1 MTVGGAIYNTLHHY
15 STSKH
20 GDAEPKVNGFKFD
33 PRRGKNRSLRGPVQ
47 TPLIVRAQVDG
58 VVTKLRVPK
67 GTTMEQIGG
76 LVVGG
81 CKVKRESD
89 IQLRVEQVCWTE
101 GRSSQKIAHRDY
113 SRALL
118 RVVQVVQAR
127 LPSTSSKTIGK
138 RRMRTLNNA
147 VYVPVP
153 VAGVSKQWPCG
164 ALYPRL
170 DKVEGV
176 SPQRTVLEPTPELS
190 PRTLERLGTS
200 YRANNVYTCDPQK
213 QRSLLESGP
222 LELAAKALNL
232 REKNAVWETQKPL
245 VKDHA
250 RPLPDSR
257 PVYPAQLEAARSLHA
272 GIRRT
277 SPHRGA
283 QFDIA
288 RAIRVH
294 HKADLRQDC
303 PWRRLEGVDQKPFDY
318 ADAYR
323 PLSDEVKRVAF
334 ADTEHEAASFADA
347 GSQATPQDFGD
358 DGSLNSVPRGGF
370 ISATPLGR
378 GKREVRIP
386 TDGASVTSF
395 DTALSPDRQ
404 TSLVSGLETLSLEAP
419 SVTFVGTKRRHVA
432 GAMTNTH
439 AVRMPRG
446 AASPARSLGAS
457 DGLGPELSIDRFSH
471 TGSDILSQEEG
482 LGNLHNPSYS
492 ETGDLFVGNRWSG
505 QGHDGGACGTLVGGG
520 GYPTDVYRV

>member
-127 LPSTSSKTIGK
+127 LPSSSSKATGK
-138 RRMRTLNNA
+138 RRMRTLNNS
-147 VYVPVP
+147 VYVPAP

-170 DKVEGV
+170 DAVNGV

-200 YRANNVYTCDPQK
+200 YRANNVYTCDPNK

-222 LELAAKALNL
+222 LELAA
-232 REKNAVWETQKPL
+232 
-245 VKDHA
+245 
-250 RPLPDSR
+250 
-257 PVYPAQLEAARSLHA
+257 
-272 GIRRT
+272 
-277 SPHRGA
+277 
-283 QFDIA
+283 
-288 RAIRVH
+288 
-294 HKADLRQDC
+294 
-303 PWRRLEGVDQKPFDY
+303 
-318 ADAYR
+318 
-323 PLSDEVKRVAF
+323 
-334 ADTEHEAASFADA
+334 
-347 GSQATPQDFGD
+347 
-358 DGSLNSVPRGGF
+358 
-370 ISATPLGR
+370 
-378 GKREVRIP
+378 
-386 TDGASVTSF
+386 
-395 DTALSPDRQ
+395 
-404 TSLVSGLETLSLEAP
+404 
-419 SVTFVGTKRRHVA
+419 
-432 GAMTNTH
+432 
-439 AVRMPRG
+439 
-446 AASPARSLGAS
+446 
-457 DGLGPELSIDRFSH
+457 
-471 TGSDILSQEEG
+471 
-482 LGNLHNPSYS
+482 
-492 ETGDLFVGNRWSG
+492 
-505 QGHDGGACGTLVGGG
+505 
-520 GYPTDVYRV
+520 

>member
-81 CKVKRESD
+81 CKVRRESD

-127 LPSTSSKTIGK
+127 LPPSSSKTTT
-138 RRMRTLNNA
+138 RRKMRTLNNA
-147 VYVPVP
+147 VYVPSP

-170 DKVEGV
+170 DAVNGV

-200 YRANNVYTCDPQK
+200 YRANNVYTCDPNK

-222 LELAAKALNL
+222 LELAAKAMNL
-232 REKNAVWETQKPL
+232 RDKNAVWDAQKPL

-257 PVYPAQLEAARSLHA
+257 PVYPAQLEAAINLHA

-283 QFDIA
+283 QFDVA

-318 ADAYR
+318 ADALR
-323 PLSDEVKRVAF
+323 RHGA
-334 ADTEHEAASFADA
+334 
-347 GSQATPQDFGD
+347 
-358 DGSLNSVPRGGF
+358 RGGV
-370 ISATPLGR
+370 LRGR
-378 GKREVRIP
+378 GLAGDAPGLRGRRFARVR
-386 TDGASVTSF
+386 A
-395 DTALSPDRQ
+395 A
-404 TSLVSGLETLSLEAP
+404 
-419 SVTFVGTKRRHVA
+419 RR
-432 GAMTNTH
+432 
-439 AVRMPRG
+439 
-446 AASPARSLGAS
+446 
-457 DGLGPELSIDRFSH
+457 F
-471 TGSDILSQEEG
+471 
-482 LGNLHNPSYS
+482 Y
-492 ETGDLFVGNRWSG
+492 
-505 QGHDGGACGTLVGGG
+505 
-520 GYPTDVYRV
+520 